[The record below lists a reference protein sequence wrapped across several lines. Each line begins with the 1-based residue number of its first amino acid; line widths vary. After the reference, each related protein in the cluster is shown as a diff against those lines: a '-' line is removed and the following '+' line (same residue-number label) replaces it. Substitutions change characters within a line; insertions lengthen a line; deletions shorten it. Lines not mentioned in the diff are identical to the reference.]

1 MGFQDLTIIDEME
14 LMRYAMDSFISDVDT
29 SPSHTTIIFTLSEEP
44 GALAETLR
52 IFKQKRVNLTHIES
66 RPSKT
71 HEGCYEIMVECA
83 ETADRNRVEQ
93 IINLFKQRAEHVR
106 VHDFNAHEKQNKASV
121 PWFPVRIKDIDQF
134 ANRVL
139 SYGAELD
146 ADHPG
151 FKDEAYRTRRKE
163 FADIAANYKMG
174 EQIPRIEYTE
184 QEIGTWRTVYNELTK
199 LYPTHACREFNYIL
213 PLLQQ
218 NCNYSPNAIP
228 QLQDVSDFLK
238 DCTGFIL
245 RPVAGLLSS
254 RDFLAG
260 LAFRV
265 FHSTQYIRHH
275 SVPMYTPEPDICHEL
290 LGHAPLFADP
300 EFAQF
305 SQEIGLA
312 SLGASDEMIEKLAT
326 LYWFTVEYGVCKQNN
341 ELKAYGAGLLSSFGE
356 LEYCLTD
363 KPEICAFDPSVTSV
377 TKYPITS
384 FQPKYFVADSFTDAK
399 NKLTAWASTIP
410 RPFQVRYNPYTQRVE
425 VLDSVPAIQVLARDI
440 KSHMSTLEDAL
451 SKIRMFEDSHE

>member
-1 MGFQDLTIIDEME
+1 MVITMTHHPLQ
-14 LMRYAMDSFISDVDT
+14 RYAMDSFISDVDT

-44 GALAETLR
+44 GALAETAHL
-52 IFKQKRVNLTHIES
+52 QVNLTHIES

-106 VHDFNAHEKQNKASV
+106 VHDFNAHDKQNKASV

-151 FKDEAYRTRRKE
+151 FKDEAYRARRKE
-163 FADIAANYKMG
+163 G

-451 SKIRMFEDSHE
+451 SKIRMFEDPHE